1 MGKRK
6 SEKYADKRA
15 LQWREK
21 YQKQRE
27 LHKQI
32 RACASDILQSKNF
45 KYTKEHIQHGNMTV
59 NSHCLNVAKYS
70 LAFSRK
76 LHIKCNERELIRGA
90 LLHDYFLY
98 DWHDKDCPRH
108 HFTQHPRR
116 AAKNAKKDFKITKKE
131 EEIILSHMFPT
142 GLKLPKSKEAV
153 VLTLADKHC
162 ATKEFL
168 HLSHKI

>member
-1 MGKRK
+1 MKRTDVFQEITT
-6 SEKYADKRA
+6 SP
-15 LQWREK
+15 K
-21 YQKQRE
+21 YQK
-27 LHKQI
+27 L
-32 RACASDILQSKNF
+32 
-45 KYTKEHIQHGNMTV
+45 KEFHQHGRYSV
-59 NSHCLNVAKYS
+59 YDHSINVYKTC
-70 LAFSRK
+70 FKIVDK
-76 LHIKCNERELIRGA
+76 LHLKLDENALAGAA

-131 EEIILSHMFPT
+131 EEIILSHMFPA